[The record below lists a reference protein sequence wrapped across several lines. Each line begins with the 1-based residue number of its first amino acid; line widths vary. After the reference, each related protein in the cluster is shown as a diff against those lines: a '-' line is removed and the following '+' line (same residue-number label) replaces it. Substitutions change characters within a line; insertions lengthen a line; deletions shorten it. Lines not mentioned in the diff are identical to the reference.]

1 MWLDQVILNTASG
14 INPEILAWAR
24 EQMGYSVE
32 EVAERM
38 NKDPVKIKSWE
49 NGESAPTYS
58 QLERLAGVLYKR
70 PVALFFFPEPPE
82 ELTPGGSFRTLP
94 EPEVEK
100 LLPDTRLKLREALS
114 FQLSLME
121 LNDGVNTSERKIFRD
136 VEVVGT
142 SPAEARRVALLV
154 IAYLDVGVEARS
166 KSRTTTEWFKW
177 CRTAV
182 EDAGVYVFKNSFK
195 QKDISGLCI
204 YHEQFPIIHIN
215 NSTTSSRQ
223 VFTLFHELAHILV
236 HTNGITQVDD
246 SFIGT
251 LTDSDRELEQFC
263 NKFAAEVLVPRDHFK
278 SRVGNSTPD
287 EQSMS
292 KLANEY
298 KVSREVIL
306 RHFLDLDKVSQER
319 YDELVQ
325 RWNDEFEAQT
335 TGLGKEGNYYNTQ
348 MSYLGDKYLDLAF
361 SRYHQGAIGEEKLA
375 EVLGIKAQS
384 LPKLEQ
390 KYFNRLT
397 S

>member
-1 MWLDQVILNTASG
+1 
-14 INPEILAWAR
+14 
-24 EQMGYSVE
+24 MGYSVE

-335 TGLGKEGNYYNTQ
+335 TGSGKEGNYYNTQ